1 MKKNSI
7 KMFVSGMAAMIC
19 LIGFAAPS
27 IAESSSQKIAIFPF
41 EVISREDQSF
51 IGKGMGKMLCT
62 RVGQGEKIQVKCLD
76 KSFDSFDLSMGDG
89 LMDAIARSDFL
100 QGVEFLL
107 MGSITIAGNAVS
119 TDARLVDVTGEMETV
134 NIHESGTGL
143 GDVMRHAAGV
153 AEKVRRVLVGGGLTV
168 DNVPVPTISSVET
181 VVLPAGADARTG
193 HGDVSASTSLTNSIP
208 VQEGSAS
215 LPLFVSR
222 SLSGEISGL
231 TIMDMGGTKEIA
243 IIEAQQLTV
252 LSWQNQNLVKKAIF
266 KGKHY
271 QTFVGV
277 DAMDIDAD
285 GKDEL
290 FISILDR
297 KYHLKS
303 MVIKEKAGS
312 LTVVGRDIPWF
323 FRVVKIDGK
332 KQLLGQKAGQD
343 QLFWGE
349 IYNLSFDGRR
359 IVKGE
364 VKMSGKGGIFGRS
377 LGRLEVNGPL
387 KMAWFDNDGFL
398 NLGKETFEKEWIS
411 DGPWGS
417 SALFV
422 TYDRGK
428 NDVDQRVYLNSRV
441 AFEDVDANGHAEVIA
456 VVNSD
461 MARGFLSGFRKFT
474 RGYVSILEWKGD
486 TLVEQWH
493 TPEVSGYV
501 ADFSLGDM
509 NGDGHIEVVYGTV
522 VNVGRIIGKPKSN
535 IVVRSVGII
544 DK

>member
-1 MKKNSI
+1 
-7 KMFVSGMAAMIC
+7 MAAMIC
-19 LIGFAAPS
+19 FAGVTTPS
-27 IAESSSQKIAIFPF
+27 MAEVSAQKIAIFPF

-62 RVGQGEKIQVKCLD
+62 RVGQGQKIQVTCLD
-76 KSFDSFDLSMGDG
+76 KPFDSFGLSMGDG
-89 LMDAIARSDFL
+89 LMDAIARSESL
-100 QGVEFLL
+100 QGVGFLL

-119 TDARLVDVTGEMETV
+119 TDARLVDVTGEMDTV

-153 AEKVRRVLVGGGLTV
+153 SEKVRRVLTGGTLAV
-168 DNVPVPTISSVET
+168 DNIPVSTINPVET
-181 VVLPAGADARTG
+181 VVLPAGADTRTG
-193 HGDVSASTSLTNSIP
+193 QGAVSASTSFTDSSP
-208 VQEGSAS
+208 VQGGSAS
-215 LPLFVSR
+215 SPLFVSR
-222 SLSGEISGL
+222 SLSGEITGL
-231 TIMDMGGTKEIA
+231 AIVDMDGAKEIA
-243 IIEAQQLTV
+243 VIEAQQLTV
-252 LSWQNQNLVKKAIF
+252 LSWQNQNLVKKAIL

-271 QTFVGV
+271 QSFVGV
-277 DAMDIDAD
+277 DAMDTDAD

-290 FISILDR
+290 FISVLDQ
-297 KYHLKS
+297 KHQLKS
-303 MVIKEKAGS
+303 MVVKEMADS
-312 LTVVGRDIPWF
+312 LTVVAQDLPWF

-332 KQLLGQKAGQD
+332 KQLLGQKTGQD

-349 IYNLSFDGRR
+349 IHALSFDGRR

-377 LGRLEVNGPL
+377 LGHPAADGAL

-411 DGPWGS
+411 DGSWGS

-461 MARGFLSGFRKFT
+461 MAGGFLSGFKKFT

-535 IVVRSVGII
+535 IVVRSVGVI